1 MFKKNLL
8 ILDDDARICSLL
20 EQGLADEFNVKT
32 TQDIEKA
39 YHIATK
45 EHSDILLLD
54 IHLKTGN
61 GLELCE
67 KLRKNQ
73 ITKKIPILI
82 FTGQGSKEK
91 MLASFDLGA
100 DDYIEKPVDLV
111 VLKNRLNARIA
122 RSKDMGNENSNFE
135 NLKVFPERLEIE
147 LNGKLIRLS
156 EIEFDLLRIFLT
168 NPNKNI
174 SREEILNTIWKDTQ
188 VSERSV
194 DVHISSL
201 RKKLDDFNYAI
212 KSLYGSGYI
221 LKKIKETSG

>member
-82 FTGQGSKEK
+82 FMGQGSKEK

-135 NLKVFPERLEIE
+135 NLKLFPERLEIE

>member
-1 MFKKNLL
+1 
-8 ILDDDARICSLL
+8 
-20 EQGLADEFNVKT
+20 
-32 TQDIEKA
+32 
-39 YHIATK
+39 
-45 EHSDILLLD
+45 
-54 IHLKTGN
+54 
-61 GLELCE
+61 
-67 KLRKNQ
+67 
-73 ITKKIPILI
+73 
-82 FTGQGSKEK
+82 